1 MAHRKVKDL
10 AVKVGEYNDRASGQA
25 KARWHNV
32 GAVMEDDNGGQYIML
47 DRYFNPA
54 GVPNPDNR
62 GTVLLS
68 MFDQKEAAAGGGQRQ
83 AAPAAQQQQRPAP
96 AQRPTGQ
103 QQRPAPQA
111 APQAAPAGSTFD
123 DDVPF

>member
-10 AVKVGEYNDRASGQA
+10 AVKVGEYNDRQTGQA

-32 GAVMEDDNGGQYIML
+32 GALMEDDNGGQYIML

-62 GTVLLS
+62 GTILLS
-68 MFDQKEAAAGGGQRQ
+68 MFDQREAGAAGGGQRQ
-83 AAPAAQQQQRPAP
+83 AAPAQQQRPAP

-111 APQAAPAGSTFD
+111 APAGNGLD
-123 DDVPF
+123 EDIPF

>member
-10 AVKVGEYNDRASGQA
+10 AVKVGEYDDRASGQK

-68 MFDQKEAAAGGGQRQ
+68 MFDPKDAAAAGGQRQ
-83 AAPAAQQQQRPAP
+83 AAPAQQRPAP

-111 APQAAPAGSTFD
+111 APAAPAGNAFD

>member
-10 AVKVGEYNDRASGQA
+10 AVKVGEYDDRASGQK

-68 MFDQKEAAAGGGQRQ
+68 MFDPKEAAGGGQRQ

-111 APQAAPAGSTFD
+111 APAAPAGNAFD